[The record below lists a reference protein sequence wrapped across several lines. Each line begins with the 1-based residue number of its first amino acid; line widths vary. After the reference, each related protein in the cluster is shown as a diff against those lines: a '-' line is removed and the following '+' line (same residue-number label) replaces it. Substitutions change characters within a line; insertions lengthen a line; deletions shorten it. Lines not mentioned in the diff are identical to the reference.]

1 MTAAP
6 DANDVLFGSNAPS
19 AKFDHP
25 GTTVGGTITA
35 PPRTK
40 QEKEW
45 NNVTRR
51 SDGPPKFFPSGD
63 PIMEVLV
70 DVQTQQRDP
79 SIQNDDG
86 IRTIYISG
94 KRMKD
99 AVRDA
104 VRQTGA
110 ARLEVGAELHV
121 TFTGLGEAPS
131 PGANQPKEFAVRYIP
146 AAQGAIFGGQQGQ
159 PQQAPQ
165 QGYQQPQ
172 AQQAANPWAGQQQ
185 PQQAYQ
191 QPAQQQPAQQA
202 PQQQTYAQPA
212 QQAAYQQPP
221 AQQAP
226 PQQQPPAGP
235 TPEQIAGLIANR
247 TDPNLVFPGVH
258 LTPEQ
263 QAQVAAFAQPQ
274 G

>member
-19 AKFDHP
+19 AKFDNP

-45 NNVTRR
+45 NNATRR

-94 KRMKD
+94 KRLKD

-104 VRQTGA
+104 VRQSGA
-110 ARLEVGAELHV
+110 QRLEVGAELHV

-131 PGANQPKEFAVRYIP
+131 VGANQPKEFAVRYVP
-146 AAQGAIFGGQQGQ
+146 AAQGAIFGGQQPPQGQ
-159 PQQAPQ
+159 PQQFA
-165 QGYQQPQ
+165 QGGYVQPQ
-172 AQQAANPWAGQQQ
+172 APVQQ

-191 QPAQQQPAQQA
+191 APPAQQ
-202 PQQQTYAQPA
+202 
-212 QQAAYQQPP
+212 YQQPP
-221 AQQAP
+221 AQ
-226 PQQQPPAGP
+226 PQQQVYAPPVQQQPVAQQAPVQQPQQAAPGQP
-235 TPEQIAGLIANR
+235 TPEQVAGLIANR
-247 TDPNLVFPGVH
+247 TDPRLVFPTYQ
-258 LTPEQ
+258 LTPAEAQ
-263 QAQVAAFAQPQ
+263 QVAAFAAPAQ